1 MWSERRGRE
10 RGFTLVEMIIAIVVI
25 GVGLAGVLVAFS
37 TTTRGSGEGLV
48 RRQLLGIAEGLME
61 EVMSRPYVAVA
72 GGGSANCERSAFND
86 IDDYNGYA
94 TSGRICSI
102 DGTEVG
108 SLAGYSVNVS
118 VQPATLGGVAQ
129 ARRIVVTASAGSEN
143 LTLTGWRTGYA
154 AP

>member
-1 MWSERRGRE
+1 MG
-10 RGFTLVEMIIAIVVI
+10 AD
-25 GVGLAGVLVAFS
+25 VAFT

-48 RRQLLGIAEGLME
+48 RRQLLSIADGLME
-61 EVMSRPYVAVA
+61 EVLSRPYVAVA
-72 GGGSANCERSAFND
+72 GGGSAACERSAFND

-94 TSGRICSI
+94 TSGRICTI